1 MRDTLALGS
10 EEVAYSWYWIG
21 FLTRSEAIDWVVT
34 LVAEDWSLGSGSS
47 FLALSIAVGV
57 DTILTGLDFDVD
69 LGAAFGGFD
78 SVLGDVVGADVF
90 CAWALVDERV
100 TRLVVVDVG
109 AGLAALR
116 FLGCM
121 MVSD

>member
-1 MRDTLALGS
+1 
-10 EEVAYSWYWIG
+10 
-21 FLTRSEAIDWVVT
+21 
-34 LVAEDWSLGSGSS
+34 
-47 FLALSIAVGV
+47 
-57 DTILTGLDFDVD
+57 
-69 LGAAFGGFD
+69 
-78 SVLGDVVGADVF
+78 
-90 CAWALVDERV
+90 VDERV